1 MKNLFL
7 LLGVITMLLA
17 SCQKTTI
24 EPQAVVLP
32 QQTVTPCSQYGAC
45 AEGWY
50 KIIPVHNS
58 LFDTVINTT
67 GTTNPGLL
75 YLKFIKYF
83 KPVPTGI
90 NPDSLMYR
98 FTQFTFNTNCVM
110 IDSIHNTQYGIYNGP
125 TSAIGLLTKSN
136 KHIAVEFD
144 HY

>member
-1 MKNLFL
+1 M
-7 LLGVITMLLA
+7 IY

-50 KIIPVHNS
+50 KIIPVHNP

-67 GTTNPGLL
+67 GTNTPGLM
-75 YLKFIKYF
+75 YLKFIKYYT
-83 KPVPTGI
+83 PVSTGI

-98 FTQFTFNTNCVM
+98 FTQFTFDTSYIM
-110 IDSIHNTQYGIYNGP
+110 FDSIHNTQYGILNGP

-136 KHIAVEFD
+136 KHIAVVFD

>member
-1 MKNLFL
+1 MKKLFL
-7 LLGVITMLLA
+7 LGVLSLMIY

-32 QQTVTPCSQYGAC
+32 QQTVTSCSQYGAC

-50 KIIPVHNS
+50 RIIPVHNP

-67 GTTNPGLL
+67 GTTNPGLM
-75 YLKFIKYF
+75 YLKFIKYY
-83 KPVPTGI
+83 KPIPTGI

-98 FTQFTFNTNCVM
+98 FTQFTFDTNYIM
-110 IDSIHNTQYGIYNGP
+110 FDSVHNTQYGIYNGP
-125 TSAIGLLTKSN
+125 TSVIGLLTKTN
-136 KHIAVEFD
+136 KHISVTFD